1 METGIIL
8 ADKEKKSEIVTA
20 FSTSP
25 TKYCKNI
32 SDNISTIRQVFDAYP
47 MQLSEWVVF
56 FDNELKAVLIK
67 FIEGMIRFFGF
78 PPTEMSNEQIVMTV
92 NGILEKYYY
101 FRLED
106 ICMCFKKARTDSKYK
121 GFFKRLD
128 GSVIMS
134 WFAMYDKERD
144 EVIYTLTA
152 DHVAPS
158 YNGDE
163 CSREEYE
170 EILLAKIA
178 GGDLYANE
186 SLQKMQ
192 IVKRLFEADRGEYN
206 NYRYWQK
213 HRFDKRK

>member
-1 METGIIL
+1 
-8 ADKEKKSEIVTA
+8 
-20 FSTSP
+20 
-25 TKYCKNI
+25 
-32 SDNISTIRQVFDAYP
+32 
-47 MQLSEWVVF
+47 
-56 FDNELKAVLIK
+56 
-67 FIEGMIRFFGF
+67 
-78 PPTEMSNEQIVMTV
+78 
-92 NGILEKYYY
+92 
-101 FRLED
+101 
-106 ICMCFKKARTDSKYK
+106 
-121 GFFKRLD
+121 
-128 GSVIMS
+128 MS

-144 EVIYTLTA
+144 EVIYTLPA

-192 IVKRLFEADRGEYN
+192 IVKRLFDADRGEYN